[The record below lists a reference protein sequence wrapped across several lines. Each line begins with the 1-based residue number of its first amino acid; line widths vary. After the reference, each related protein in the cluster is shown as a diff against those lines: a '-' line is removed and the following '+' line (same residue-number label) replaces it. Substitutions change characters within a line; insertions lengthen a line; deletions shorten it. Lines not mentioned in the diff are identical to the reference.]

1 MRWRA
6 RISSS
11 TRRPQS
17 PPRLIENQRHTFFGD
32 YDRWRIGVGRGYC
45 WHHRG
50 VDDAQSCETANA
62 RVTPARCRALRSF
75 RRQYGDRLDLEK
87 KVVARELTHLHRG

>member
-1 MRWRA
+1 MIVGA
-6 RISSS
+6 MVSVEV
-11 TRRPQS
+11 TV
-17 PPRLIENQRHTFFGD
+17 
-32 YDRWRIGVGRGYC
+32 GVTE
-45 WHHRG
+45 G

-75 RRQYGDRLDLEK
+75 RRQYGDRLDLEE